1 MNTSLDTLWHFCYIT
16 IELVM
21 LFIAITA
28 IVEII

>member
-1 MNTSLDTLWHFCYIT
+1 MNTLLETLWHFCYIT